1 MTDLIKIE
9 EREGIQTVNAR
20 ELHNFLEAGTKFA
33 DWIKNRIERYGFEES
48 QDYVHV
54 SEKKETSTG
63 ATISKEY
70 YLSIDMAKEL
80 SMVENN
86 SKGKEARQYFISV
99 EKEARRKQLKASPL
113 DILKQQIAMLEEHEN
128 RLLQIESKLETSQQ
142 DFYTVAG
149 FASLRGL
156 KVDLTK
162 ANMFGRKAAKLSK
175 EYGYEI
181 GRASDPR
188 FGTVNTYHVDILSE
202 IFN

>member
-1 MTDLIKIE
+1 MTDLIRIE
-9 EREGIQTVNAR
+9 ERDGIQTVNAR
-20 ELHNFLEAGTKFA
+20 ELHGFLEVETRFN
-33 DWIKNRIERYGFEES
+33 DWIKNRIERYGFEEE
-48 QDYVHV
+48 QDFILLTEKLV
-54 SEKKETSTG
+54 SGNNANCKS
-63 ATISKEY
+63 Y
-70 YLSIDMAKEL
+70 YISIDMAKEL

-86 SKGKEARQYFISV
+86 AKGKEARQYFISV

>member
-1 MTDLIKIE
+1 MTDLIRIE
-9 EREGIQTVNAR
+9 ERDGIQTVNAR
-20 ELHNFLEAGTKFA
+20 ELHGFLEVETRFN
-33 DWIKNRIERYGFEES
+33 DWIKNRIERYGFEEE
-48 QDYVHV
+48 QDFILLTEKLV
-54 SEKKETSTG
+54 SGNNANCKS
-63 ATISKEY
+63 Y
-70 YLSIDMAKEL
+70 YISIDMAKEL

-86 SKGKEARQYFISV
+86 AKGKEARQYFISV
-99 EKEARRKQLKASPL
+99 EKEARRQQLKASPL